1 MKIEKILLS
10 LLITGT
16 LFSCS
21 NNSPINEEETKNRIE
36 IEQRVSIPNTK
47 ADILID
53 QLRPRSQHF
62 EIDANSDFSIE
73 GENGTQIYIPSN
85 SFINENGET
94 ITGKVEIELIEVLS
108 VADFIK
114 TNLQTLSNGNL
125 LQSEGMLFIDAKSN
139 GQTVTLSSDKK
150 LQIELPKINNYDVAS
165 NIRIFSGAYD
175 SIGNINWSENPKLEN
190 KLIPL
195 PLELFDYKRWV
206 SFGFKRVLNNN
217 GYQAP
222 GNDEVVDSLTF
233 KHPSLE
239 NTFIATREF
248 EERYDHIMS
257 AEWAIGHYTSYYST
271 TVQTGQMIKDSAIS
285 LIYLNNLD
293 KDLWYCDSLAHT
305 YMKTWEGKA
314 EFDSYF
320 YSEIETIDLLAVFKR
335 FYEERLTT
343 VVEFP
348 SDIDLKDKN
357 ARKQLEKKGFSEIE
371 IDEIIGAFERQNK
384 IVTARRNKQTARRV
398 LTNSFSVS
406 KLGWINCDQ
415 FYNNPNAKES
425 NIMASVSNLDEY
437 EFATVSL
444 IINGRRIALN
454 GTSSDN
460 VEYTFTGKSEPYTRL
475 PIGETATIFAL
486 SYKND
491 KPYIG
496 IKEFVISEKESFNI
510 ELVERSI
517 EDINEKLK
525 RIN

>member
-1 MKIEKILLS
+1 MKIEKIILS
-10 LLITGT
+10 ILITGT

-21 NNSPINEEETKNRIE
+21 NNSSVNEESKNQIE
-36 IEQRVSIPNTK
+36 IEERVSIPKTK
-47 ADILID
+47 ADILIN
-53 QLRPRSQHF
+53 QLRPKSQIF
-62 EIDANSDFSIE
+62 EIDANSDFSIA
-73 GENGTQIYIPSN
+73 GENGTQIYIPRN

-94 ITGKVEIELIEVLS
+94 ITGKVEIELIEILS
-108 VADFIK
+108 VSDFIK
-114 TNLQTLSNGNL
+114 TNLQTISNGNL

-139 GQTVTLSSDKK
+139 GQTVALSPDKK

-165 NIRIFSGAYD
+165 DIRIFSGNYD
-175 SIGNINWSENPKLEN
+175 SIGNINWSEKSKIDN

-206 SFGFKRVLNNN
+206 SFGFKRVPNNE

-222 GNDEVVDSLTF
+222 WDDEVVDSLTF
-233 KHPSLE
+233 KDPSLE
-239 NTFIATREF
+239 NTFVATREF
-248 EERYDHIMS
+248 EERYHHIMS

-271 TVQTGQMIKDSAIS
+271 TVQTGRMIKDSTIS
-285 LIYLNNLD
+285 KIYLDNLD
-293 KDLWYCDSLAHT
+293 KNLWYCDSLAYA

-320 YSEIETIDLLAVFKR
+320 YSEIETTDLLAVFKR

-348 SDIDLKDKN
+348 SEIDLKDKN
-357 ARKQLEKKGFSEIE
+357 ARNQLKKKGFSEVE
-371 IDEIIGAFERQNK
+371 IDEIIGAFERQNQ
-384 IVTARRNKQTARRV
+384 IVTARRNRQTARRV

-425 NIMASVSNLDEY
+425 NIIASVSNLDEY
-437 EFATVSL
+437 EFVTMSL

-454 GTSSDN
+454 GTLSDN
-460 VEYTFTGKSEPYTRL
+460 TEYTFTGKSEPYTRL

-486 SYKND
+486 SYRND
-491 KPYIG
+491 KPYVG
-496 IKEFVISEKESFNI
+496 IKGFVISEKESFSI
-510 ELVERSI
+510 ELLESSIVE
-517 EDINEKLK
+517 INEKLK
-525 RIN
+525 GIN